1 MFLECHFYMCFEL
14 PTNLVGRKKKKRSK
28 RKRNNNIIIFIYT
41 SFVVWST
48 AKLNE
53 ILICVNIVGQKF

>member
-1 MFLECHFYMCFEL
+1 MCFDL

-28 RKRNNNIIIFIYT
+28 RKRNIIINIFIYT
-41 SFVVWST
+41 SLAVWST

-53 ILICVNIVGQKF
+53 ILICVNIIGQNF